1 MSKDNG
7 KIKVD
12 PNSFEKMTAKVK
24 PQKKKKDPDAISDN
38 KLIAWFQQ
46 YWYYYKT
53 PVLVATVFIAAAA
66 ILIFD
71 LATQKKPDMC
81 FTIVS
86 NSVVTEDQ
94 VLELATHITDYVVDA
109 NEDGEE
115 MISPIAVNLVE
126 NPVDDAELAAYSQV
140 LTYLLDEKYV
150 AFIVDEFAYDYMMLD
165 NALQKMSHFGLETEE
180 EYRIK
185 LNDTAFM
192 KDTELNKT
200 GPYYLVFKICSQ
212 EYLDDPLVQ
221 GYYDMYL
228 ELAND
233 ILAAS

>member
-1 MSKDNG
+1 
-7 KIKVD
+7 
-12 PNSFEKMTAKVK
+12 
-24 PQKKKKDPDAISDN
+24 
-38 KLIAWFQQ
+38 
-46 YWYYYKT
+46 
-53 PVLVATVFIAAAA
+53 
-66 ILIFD
+66 
-71 LATQKKPDMC
+71 
-81 FTIVS
+81 
-86 NSVVTEDQ
+86 
-94 VLELATHITDYVVDA
+94 
-109 NEDGEE
+109 
-115 MISPIAVNLVE
+115 
-126 NPVDDAELAAYSQV
+126 
-140 LTYLLDEKYV
+140 
-150 AFIVDEFAYDYMMLD
+150 MMLD